1 MSLLRDVLKID
12 NRGSSMAFKEK
23 LKGAWR
29 RVSNL
34 DDETQSIRRKV
45 DDRIPYK
52 VISKKLKEIME
63 QNVDVVG
70 RRILIPNFYTIY
82 FNESDRNMRL
92 EVEDIMCNELKE
104 ELFHE
109 MRKINP
115 EQSKGDVVISVNTDP
130 AIEKGQ
136 FKVVHR
142 MKKPSGEEERLSL
155 DKTASEIMPPPD
167 ENDLQQTIV
176 EATADLTAADE
187 QQTIVQ
193 MPESSVLYKLLIHTD
208 AGTNEQL
215 VTKEMVTI
223 GRSSQDDIVLES
235 SDFSISRAHATLEMR
250 DDMYYL
256 TPVGINGTFVNGEEM
271 ELKKE
276 VQVFPE
282 DEIKIMSY
290 KLTIK
295 AG

>member
-1 MSLLRDVLKID
+1 
-12 NRGSSMAFKEK
+12 MAFKEK

-92 EVEDIMCNELKE
+92 EVEDVMCSELKE

-109 MRKINP
+109 MRKINH
-115 EQSKGDVVISVNTDP
+115 EQSKGDVVVSVNTDP

-142 MKKPSGEEERLSL
+142 MKKPSEEEGASL
-155 DKTASEIMPPPD
+155 DKTASEIMTPQ
-167 ENDLQQTIV
+167 EEKDLQQTVV
-176 EATADLTAADE
+176 EAAPDFTAADE

-193 MPESSVLYKLLIHTD
+193 MPESPVLYKLLIHTD
-208 AGTNEQL
+208 DFIVGDAQSGRTDGPPFGHRRHEQ
-215 VTKEMVTI
+215 
-223 GRSSQDDIVLES
+223 
-235 SDFSISRAHATLEMR
+235 ATFIR
-250 DDMYYL
+250 
-256 TPVGINGTFVNGEEM
+256 PVD
-271 ELKKE
+271 
-276 VQVFPE
+276 P
-282 DEIKIMSY
+282 
-290 KLTIK
+290 
-295 AG
+295 

>member
-1 MSLLRDVLKID
+1 
-12 NRGSSMAFKEK
+12 MAFKK
-23 LKGAWR
+23 LRGAWR

-45 DDRIPYK
+45 DERIPYK
-52 VISKKLKEIME
+52 IISKKLKEIME

-70 RRILIPNFYTIY
+70 RRILIPNYYSIY
-82 FNESDRNMRL
+82 FNESDRDMRL
-92 EVEDIMCNELKE
+92 EVEDVMCNELRE

-115 EQSKGDVVISVNTDP
+115 EQSKGEVVISVNTDP

-136 FKVVHR
+136 FKIVHR
-142 MKKPSGEEERLSL
+142 MKKPSRDEERASL
-155 DKTASEIMPPPD
+155 DKTASEVMTPQD

-176 EATADLTAADE
+176 EAAPDFTAADE

-208 AGTNEQL
+208 DGTNEQL

-223 GRSSQDDIVLES
+223 GRGSQDDVVLES

-250 DDMYYL
+250 DGMYYL
-256 TPVGINGTFVNGEEM
+256 TPLGINGTFVNGEEK

-282 DEIKIMSY
+282 DEIEIMSY

>member
-1 MSLLRDVLKID
+1 
-12 NRGSSMAFKEK
+12 MAFKK
-23 LKGAWR
+23 LRGAWR

-92 EVEDIMCNELKE
+92 EVEDVMCNELKE

-176 EATADLTAADE
+176 EATHDLTAADE

-208 AGTNEQL
+208 DGTNEQL
-215 VTKEMVTI
+215 VTKEMITI
-223 GRSSQDDIVLES
+223 GRSSQDDVVLES

>member
-1 MSLLRDVLKID
+1 
-12 NRGSSMAFKEK
+12 MAFKEK

-176 EATADLTAADE
+176 EAAADLTAADE
-187 QQTIVQ
+187 QQTLVQ
-193 MPESSVLYKLLIHTD
+193 MPQSSVLYKLLIHTD
-208 AGTNEQL
+208 DGTNEQL

-282 DEIKIMSY
+282 DEIKSMSY

>member
-1 MSLLRDVLKID
+1 
-12 NRGSSMAFKEK
+12 MAFKEK

-92 EVEDIMCNELKE
+92 EVEDVMCNELKE

-115 EQSKGDVVISVNTDP
+115 EQSKGDLVISINTDP

-142 MKKPSGEEERLSL
+142 MKKPSREEERLSL

-176 EATADLTAADE
+176 EAAPDFTAADE

-193 MPESSVLYKLLIHTD
+193 MAESSVLYKLLIHTD
-208 AGTNEQL
+208 DGTNEQL

-235 SDFSISRAHATLEMR
+235 SDFSISRAHATLEVR
-250 DDMYYL
+250 DDLYYL
-256 TPVGINGTFVNGEEM
+256 TPAGINGTFVNGEEM

>member
-1 MSLLRDVLKID
+1 
-12 NRGSSMAFKEK
+12 MAFKEK
-23 LKGAWR
+23 LKGVWR

-92 EVEDIMCNELKE
+92 EVEDVMCNELKE

-142 MKKPSGEEERLSL
+142 MKKPSEEEGASL
-155 DKTASEIMPPPD
+155 DKTASEIMTPQ
-167 ENDLQQTIV
+167 EEKDLQQTIV
-176 EATADLTAADE
+176 EAAPDFTAADE

-193 MPESSVLYKLLIHTD
+193 MPESPVLYKLLIHTD
-208 AGTNEQL
+208 DGTNEQL
-215 VTKEMVTI
+215 VAKEMVTI
-223 GRSSQDDIVLES
+223 GRSSQDDVVLES
-235 SDFSISRAHATLEMR
+235 SDFSISRAHATLEVR

-256 TPVGINGTFVNGEEM
+256 TPAGINGTFVNGEEM

-282 DEIKIMSY
+282 DEIKIMSF

>member
-1 MSLLRDVLKID
+1 
-12 NRGSSMAFKEK
+12 MAFEEK

-34 DDETQSIRRKV
+34 DDETQSIRKKV

-82 FNESDRNMRL
+82 FNESDRDMRL
-92 EVEDIMCNELKE
+92 EVEDVMCNELKE

-136 FKVVHR
+136 FKIVHR
-142 MKKPSGEEERLSL
+142 MKKPSQEEERASL
-155 DKTASEIMPPPD
+155 DKTASEIMTPQD

-176 EATADLTAADE
+176 EAAPDFTAADE

-193 MPESSVLYKLLIHTD
+193 MPEGSVLYKLLIHTD

-215 VTKEMVTI
+215 VSKEMVTI
-223 GRSSQDDIVLES
+223 GRSSQDDVVLES
-235 SDFSISRAHATLEMR
+235 SDFSISRAHATLETR
-250 DDMYYL
+250 DEMYYL
-256 TPVGINGTFVNGEEM
+256 TPVGINGTFVNGKEM

-276 VQVFPE
+276 VQVFLD
-282 DEIKIMSY
+282 DEIEIMCY

>member
-1 MSLLRDVLKID
+1 
-12 NRGSSMAFKEK
+12 MAFKEK

-92 EVEDIMCNELKE
+92 EVEDVMCSELKE

-115 EQSKGDVVISVNTDP
+115 EQSKGDVVVSVNTDP

-142 MKKPSGEEERLSL
+142 MKKPSGEEERASL
-155 DKTASEIMPPPD
+155 DKTASEIMAPSD

-176 EATADLTAADE
+176 EAPDLSAADE

-208 AGTNEQL
+208 DGTNEQL

-223 GRSSQDDIVLES
+223 GRSSQDDVILES

-250 DDMYYL
+250 DEMYYL
-256 TPVGINGTFVNGEEM
+256 TPAGINGTFVNGEEL

-282 DEIKIMSY
+282 DEIKIMNY

>member
-1 MSLLRDVLKID
+1 
-12 NRGSSMAFKEK
+12 MAFKKK

-34 DDETQSIRRKV
+34 DDETQSIRKKV
-45 DDRIPYK
+45 DDRIPYQA
-52 VISKKLKEIME
+52 ISKKLKEIME

-70 RRILIPNFYTIY
+70 RKILIPNYYAIY
-82 FNESDRNMRL
+82 FNEADRDQRL
-92 EVEDIMCNELKE
+92 EVEDVMCNELKE

-115 EQSKGDVVISVNTDP
+115 EQSKGDVVISANTDP

-142 MKKPSGEEERLSL
+142 MKKPSGEEPITIN
-155 DKTASEIMPPPD
+155 KTSSETVAPPD
-167 ENDLQQTIV
+167 DDDLKQTVV
-176 EATADLTAADE
+176 EAAPDFTSADE

-193 MPESSVLYKLLIHTD
+193 MPESSVLYKLLIRTD
-208 AGTNEQL
+208 DGTNEQL

-223 GRSSQDDIVLES
+223 GRSSQDDVILES
-235 SDFSISRAHATLEMR
+235 SDFSISRAHATLEAR
-250 DDMYYL
+250 DEMYYL
-256 TPVGINGTFVNGEEM
+256 TPVGINGTFVNGEEL

-276 VQVFPE
+276 VQIFPE
-282 DEIKIMSY
+282 DEIKIMNY

>member
-1 MSLLRDVLKID
+1 
-12 NRGSSMAFKEK
+12 MAFKQK

-45 DDRIPYK
+45 DERIPYK

-70 RRILIPNFYTIY
+70 RRILIPNYYTIY
-82 FNESDRNMRL
+82 FNESDRDMRL
-92 EVEDIMCNELKE
+92 EVEDVMCNELKE

-136 FKVVHR
+136 FKIVHR
-142 MKKPSGEEERLSL
+142 MKKPSQEEERASL
-155 DKTASEIMPPPD
+155 DKTASEIMTPQD

-176 EATADLTAADE
+176 EAAPDFTAADE

-193 MPESSVLYKLLIHTD
+193 MPEGSVLYKLLIHTD
-208 AGTNEQL
+208 DGTNEQL
-215 VTKEMVTI
+215 VSKEMVTI
-223 GRSSQDDIVLES
+223 GRSSQDDVVLES

>member
-1 MSLLRDVLKID
+1 
-12 NRGSSMAFKEK
+12 MAFKEK

-52 VISKKLKEIME
+52 VISKKLKDIME

-92 EVEDIMCNELKE
+92 EVEDVMCSELKE

-115 EQSKGDVVISVNTDP
+115 EQNKGDVVVSVNTDP

-142 MKKPSGEEERLSL
+142 MKKPSQEEERASL
-155 DKTASEIMPPPD
+155 DKTASEILAPSD

-176 EATADLTAADE
+176 EATPNFSATDE

-208 AGTNEQL
+208 DGTNEQL

-223 GRSSQDDIVLES
+223 GRSSQDDVILES
-235 SDFSISRAHATLEMR
+235 PDFSISRAHATLEMR
-250 DDMYYL
+250 DDLYYL
-256 TPVGINGTFVNGEEM
+256 TPAGINGTFVNGEEL

-282 DEIKIMSY
+282 DEIKIMNY

>member
-1 MSLLRDVLKID
+1 
-12 NRGSSMAFKEK
+12 MAFTEK
-23 LKGAWR
+23 LKGVWR

-34 DDETQSIRRKV
+34 DDETQSIRKKV

-52 VISKKLKEIME
+52 VISKKLKELME
-63 QNVDVVG
+63 QNVDIVG
-70 RRILIPNFYTIY
+70 RRILIPNSYTIY

-92 EVEDIMCNELKE
+92 EVEDVMCNELKE

-115 EQSKGDVVISVNTDP
+115 EQSKGDLVISINTDP

-142 MKKPSGEEERLSL
+142 MKKPSREEERLSL
-155 DKTASEIMPPPD
+155 DKTASEIMAPPD
-167 ENDLQQTIV
+167 ENDLPQPIV
-176 EATADLTAADE
+176 EATPDSTAADE

-193 MPESSVLYKLLIHTD
+193 MAESSVLYKLLIHTD
-208 AGTNEQL
+208 DGTNEQL

-223 GRSSQDDIVLES
+223 GRSSQDDVVLES

>member
-1 MSLLRDVLKID
+1 
-12 NRGSSMAFKEK
+12 MAFKEK

-34 DDETQSIRRKV
+34 DDETQSIRKKV

-63 QNVDVVG
+63 ENVDVVG

-92 EVEDIMCNELKE
+92 EVEDVMCNELRE

-115 EQSKGDVVISVNTDP
+115 EQGKGDVVISVNTDP

-136 FKVVHR
+136 FKIVHR
-142 MKKPSGEEERLSL
+142 MKKPSRDEERASL
-155 DKTASEIMPPPD
+155 DKTASEIMTPQD

-176 EATADLTAADE
+176 EAAPDFTAADE

-208 AGTNEQL
+208 DGTNEQL

-223 GRSSQDDIVLES
+223 GRGSQDDIVLES

-256 TPVGINGTFVNGEEM
+256 TPIGINGTFVNGKEM

-276 VQVFPE
+276 VQVFPD

>member
-1 MSLLRDVLKID
+1 
-12 NRGSSMAFKEK
+12 MAFKEK

-92 EVEDIMCNELKE
+92 EVEDVMCNELKE

-115 EQSKGDVVISVNTDP
+115 EQSKGDLVISINTDP

-142 MKKPSGEEERLSL
+142 MKKPSREEERLSL

-176 EATADLTAADE
+176 EAAPDFTAADE

-193 MPESSVLYKLLIHTD
+193 MAESSVLYKLLIHTD
-208 AGTNEQL
+208 DGTNEQL

-223 GRSSQDDIVLES
+223 GRSSQDDVVLES

>member
-1 MSLLRDVLKID
+1 
-12 NRGSSMAFKEK
+12 MAFKK
-23 LKGAWR
+23 LRGAWR

-45 DDRIPYK
+45 DERIPYK
-52 VISKKLKEIME
+52 IISKKLKEIME

-70 RRILIPNFYTIY
+70 RRILIPNYYSIY
-82 FNESDRNMRL
+82 FNESDRDMRL
-92 EVEDIMCNELKE
+92 EVEDVMCNELRE

-115 EQSKGDVVISVNTDP
+115 EQGKGDVVISVNTDP

-136 FKVVHR
+136 FKIVHR
-142 MKKPSGEEERLSL
+142 MKKPSQDEEQASL
-155 DKTASEIMPPPD
+155 DKTASEIMTPQD

-176 EATADLTAADE
+176 EAAPDFTAADE

-193 MPESSVLYKLLIHTD
+193 MPEGSVLYKLLIHTD

-215 VTKEMVTI
+215 VSKEMVTI
-223 GRSSQDDIVLES
+223 GRSSQDDVVLES
-235 SDFSISRAHATLEMR
+235 SDFSISRAHATLETR
-250 DDMYYL
+250 DEMYYL

>member
-1 MSLLRDVLKID
+1 
-12 NRGSSMAFKEK
+12 MAFKEK

-70 RRILIPNFYTIY
+70 RRILIPTFYTIY

-92 EVEDIMCNELKE
+92 EVEDVMCNELKE

-115 EQSKGDVVISVNTDP
+115 EQSKGDLVISINTDP

-142 MKKPSGEEERLSL
+142 MKKPSRKEDRLSL

-176 EATADLTAADE
+176 EAAPDFTAADE

-193 MPESSVLYKLLIHTD
+193 MAESSVLYKLLIHTD
-208 AGTNEQL
+208 DGTNEQL

-223 GRSSQDDIVLES
+223 GRSSQDDVVLES

-290 KLTIK
+290 KLTIR

>member
-1 MSLLRDVLKID
+1 
-12 NRGSSMAFKEK
+12 MAFKEK

-92 EVEDIMCNELKE
+92 EVEDVMCNELKE

-142 MKKPSGEEERLSL
+142 MKKPSREEERLSL

-176 EATADLTAADE
+176 EAAPDLTAADE

-208 AGTNEQL
+208 DGTNEQL

-223 GRSSQDDIVLES
+223 GRSSQDDVVLES

>member
-1 MSLLRDVLKID
+1 
-12 NRGSSMAFKEK
+12 MAFKEK

-92 EVEDIMCNELKE
+92 EVEDVMCNELKE

-136 FKVVHR
+136 FKIVHR
-142 MKKPSGEEERLSL
+142 MKKPSEKEGASL
-155 DKTASEIMPPPD
+155 DKTASEIMTPPD

-176 EATADLTAADE
+176 EAAPDFTAADE
-187 QQTIVQ
+187 QKTIVQ
-193 MPESSVLYKLLIHTD
+193 MPENSVLYKLHIHTD
-208 AGTNEQL
+208 DGTNEQL
-215 VTKEMVTI
+215 VTKETVTI
-223 GRSSQDDIVLES
+223 GRSSQDDVVLES

-256 TPVGINGTFVNGEEM
+256 TPVGINGTFVNGAEM

-282 DEIKIMSY
+282 DEIKIMNY

-295 AG
+295 AE

>member
-1 MSLLRDVLKID
+1 
-12 NRGSSMAFKEK
+12 MAFKEK

-34 DDETQSIRRKV
+34 DDETQSIRKKV

-92 EVEDIMCNELKE
+92 EVEDVMCNELRE

-115 EQSKGDVVISVNTDP
+115 EQGKGDVVISVNTDP

-136 FKVVHR
+136 FKIVHR
-142 MKKPSGEEERLSL
+142 MKKPSRDEERASL
-155 DKTASEIMPPPD
+155 DKTASEIMTPQD

-176 EATADLTAADE
+176 EAAPDFTAADE

-208 AGTNEQL
+208 DGANEQL

-223 GRSSQDDIVLES
+223 GRGSQDDIVLES

-256 TPVGINGTFVNGEEM
+256 TPIGINGTFVNGKEM

-276 VQVFPE
+276 VQVFPD
-282 DEIKIMSY
+282 DEIEIMSY

>member
-1 MSLLRDVLKID
+1 
-12 NRGSSMAFKEK
+12 MAFKK
-23 LKGAWR
+23 LRGAWR

-34 DDETQSIRRKV
+34 DDETKSIRRKV
-45 DDRIPYK
+45 DERIPYK

-70 RRILIPNFYTIY
+70 RKILIPNYYSIY
-82 FNESDRNMRL
+82 FNESDRDMRL
-92 EVEDIMCNELKE
+92 EVEDVMCNELRE

-115 EQSKGDVVISVNTDP
+115 EQSKGEVVISVNTDP

-136 FKVVHR
+136 FKIVHR
-142 MKKPSGEEERLSL
+142 MKKPSQDEERANL
-155 DKTASEIMPPPD
+155 DKTASEIMTPQD

-176 EATADLTAADE
+176 EAAPDFTAADE

-193 MPESSVLYKLLIHTD
+193 MPESPVLYKLLIHTD
-208 AGTNEQL
+208 DGTNEQF

-223 GRSSQDDIVLES
+223 GRSSQDDVVLES

-250 DDMYYL
+250 DGLYYL
-256 TPVGINGTFVNGEEM
+256 TPIGINGTFVNGEEM

-282 DEIKIMSY
+282 DEIEIMSY

>member
-1 MSLLRDVLKID
+1 
-12 NRGSSMAFKEK
+12 MAFKEK

-34 DDETQSIRRKV
+34 DDETQSIRKKV
-45 DDRIPYK
+45 DDRIPYR

-70 RRILIPNFYTIY
+70 RKILIPNFYTIY

-92 EVEDIMCNELKE
+92 EVEDVMCNELKE

-115 EQSKGDVVISVNTDP
+115 EQNKGDLVISVNTDP
-130 AIEKGQ
+130 AIEKSQ

-142 MKKPSGEEERLSL
+142 MKKPSQEEERASL
-155 DKTASEIMPPPD
+155 DKTASEIKTPSD
-167 ENDLQQTIV
+167 EDDLQQTIV
-176 EATADLTAADE
+176 EAAPDFSAADE

-193 MPESSVLYKLLIHTD
+193 MPESPVLYKLLIHTD
-208 AGTNEQL
+208 DGTNEQF

-223 GRSSQDDIVLES
+223 GRSSQDDVVLES
-235 SDFSISRAHATLEMR
+235 SDFSISRAHARLEMR
-250 DDMYYL
+250 DEMYYL
-256 TPVGINGTFVNGEEM
+256 TPIGINGTFVNGEEL

-282 DEIKIMSY
+282 DEIKIMNY

>member
-1 MSLLRDVLKID
+1 
-12 NRGSSMAFKEK
+12 MAFKEK

-92 EVEDIMCNELKE
+92 EVEDVMCNELKE

-142 MKKPSGEEERLSL
+142 MKKPSREEERLSL

-176 EATADLTAADE
+176 EAAPDFTAADE

-193 MPESSVLYKLLIHTD
+193 MPEGSVLYKLLIHTD
-208 AGTNEQL
+208 DGTNEQL

-223 GRSSQDDIVLES
+223 GRSSQDDVVLES
-235 SDFSISRAHATLEMR
+235 SDFSISRAHATLEVR

-290 KLTIK
+290 RLIIK

>member
-1 MSLLRDVLKID
+1 
-12 NRGSSMAFKEK
+12 MAFKEK
-23 LKGAWR
+23 LKGVWR

-92 EVEDIMCNELKE
+92 EVEDVMCSELKE

-115 EQSKGDVVISVNTDP
+115 EQSKGDVVVSVNTDP

-142 MKKPSGEEERLSL
+142 MKKPSQEEERASL
-155 DKTASEIMPPPD
+155 DKTASEIMAPSD

-176 EATADLTAADE
+176 EAPDLSAADE

-208 AGTNEQL
+208 DGTNEQL

-223 GRSSQDDIVLES
+223 GRSSQDDVVLES

-250 DDMYYL
+250 DEMYYL
-256 TPVGINGTFVNGEEM
+256 TPSGINGTFVNGEEL

-282 DEIKIMSY
+282 DEIKIMNY

>member
-1 MSLLRDVLKID
+1 
-12 NRGSSMAFKEK
+12 MAFKK
-23 LKGAWR
+23 LRGAWR

-45 DDRIPYK
+45 DERIPYK

-70 RRILIPNFYTIY
+70 RKILIPNYYSLY
-82 FNESDRNMRL
+82 FNESDRDMRL
-92 EVEDIMCNELKE
+92 EVEDVMCNELRE

-115 EQSKGDVVISVNTDP
+115 EQSKGEVVISVNTDP

-136 FKVVHR
+136 FKIVHR
-142 MKKPSGEEERLSL
+142 MKKPSQDEERANL
-155 DKTASEIMPPPD
+155 DKTASEIMTPQD

-176 EATADLTAADE
+176 EAAPDFTAADE

-208 AGTNEQL
+208 DGTNEQF

-223 GRSSQDDIVLES
+223 GRSSQDDVVLES

-250 DDMYYL
+250 DGLYYL
-256 TPVGINGTFVNGEEM
+256 TPLGINGTFVNGEEM

-282 DEIKIMSY
+282 DEIEIMSY

>member
-1 MSLLRDVLKID
+1 
-12 NRGSSMAFKEK
+12 MAFKEK

-34 DDETQSIRRKV
+34 DDETQSIRKKV

-63 QNVDVVG
+63 ENVDVVG

-92 EVEDIMCNELKE
+92 EVEDVMCNELKE

-115 EQSKGDVVISVNTDP
+115 EQSKGDLVISINTDP

-142 MKKPSGEEERLSL
+142 MKKPSREEERLSL
-155 DKTASEIMPPPD
+155 DKTASEIMPPPRMRMIF
-167 ENDLQQTIV
+167 NKQSSKPHPILLQQMNSKPSYKWRKARFCISCSSIRTR
-176 EATADLTAADE
+176 A
-187 QQTIVQ
+187 Q
-193 MPESSVLYKLLIHTD
+193 MNNLS
-208 AGTNEQL
+208 
-215 VTKEMVTI
+215 
-223 GRSSQDDIVLES
+223 
-235 SDFSISRAHATLEMR
+235 
-250 DDMYYL
+250 
-256 TPVGINGTFVNGEEM
+256 
-271 ELKKE
+271 LKKW
-276 VQVFPE
+276 
-282 DEIKIMSY
+282 
-290 KLTIK
+290 
-295 AG
+295 

>member
-1 MSLLRDVLKID
+1 
-12 NRGSSMAFKEK
+12 MAFKEK

-52 VISKKLKEIME
+52 VISKKLKDIME

-92 EVEDIMCNELKE
+92 EVEDVMCNELKE

-115 EQSKGDVVISVNTDP
+115 EQSKGDVEISVNTDP

-142 MKKPSGEEERLSL
+142 MKKPSEEEGASL
-155 DKTASEIMPPPD
+155 NKTASEIMTPPD

-176 EATADLTAADE
+176 EAAPDFTAADE

-193 MPESSVLYKLLIHTD
+193 MPEGSVLYKLLIHTD
-208 AGTNEQL
+208 DGTNEQL
-215 VTKEMVTI
+215 VTKEMITI
-223 GRSSQDDIVLES
+223 GRGSQDDVVLES

-250 DDMYYL
+250 DDTYYL

-290 KLTIK
+290 RLTIK

>member
-1 MSLLRDVLKID
+1 
-12 NRGSSMAFKEK
+12 MAFKEK

-52 VISKKLKEIME
+52 VISKKLKDIME

-92 EVEDIMCNELKE
+92 EVEDVMCNELKE

-115 EQSKGDVVISVNTDP
+115 EQNKGDVEISVNTDP

-136 FKVVHR
+136 FKIIHR
-142 MKKPSGEEERLSL
+142 MNKPHEEERVSL
-155 DKTASEIMPPPD
+155 DKTASEIMTPPD

-176 EATADLTAADE
+176 EATPDFSAADE

-193 MPESSVLYKLLIHTD
+193 MPESSVLYKMLIHTD
-208 AGTNEQL
+208 DGTNEQL
-215 VTKEMVTI
+215 VTKEMITI
-223 GRSSQDDIVLES
+223 GRGSQDDVVLES
-235 SDFSISRAHATLEMR
+235 SDFSISRAHATLEVR

-256 TPVGINGTFVNGEEM
+256 TPAGINGTFVNGEEM

>member
-1 MSLLRDVLKID
+1 
-12 NRGSSMAFKEK
+12 MAFKEK

>member
-1 MSLLRDVLKID
+1 
-12 NRGSSMAFKEK
+12 MAFKEK

-92 EVEDIMCNELKE
+92 EVEDVMCNELKE

-115 EQSKGDVVISVNTDP
+115 EQSKGDLVISINTDP

-136 FKVVHR
+136 FKVAHR
-142 MKKPSGEEERLSL
+142 MKKTSREEEQLSL
-155 DKTASEIMPPPD
+155 DKTASEIMPRPD
-167 ENDLQQTIV
+167 DNDLQQTIV
-176 EATADLTAADE
+176 EAAPDFTAADE

-193 MPESSVLYKLLIHTD
+193 MAASSVLYKLLIHTD
-208 AGTNEQL
+208 DGTNEQL

-223 GRSSQDDIVLES
+223 GRSSQDDVVLES
-235 SDFSISRAHATLEMR
+235 SDFSISRAHVTLEMR
-250 DDMYYL
+250 DDTYYL

>member
-1 MSLLRDVLKID
+1 
-12 NRGSSMAFKEK
+12 MAFKEK

-70 RRILIPNFYTIY
+70 RRILIPNFYTLY

-92 EVEDIMCNELKE
+92 EVEDVMCNELKE

-115 EQSKGDVVISVNTDP
+115 EQSKGDLVITINTDP

-142 MKKPSGEEERLSL
+142 MKKPSRKEERLSL

-176 EATADLTAADE
+176 EAAPDFTGADE

-193 MPESSVLYKLLIHTD
+193 MAESSVLYKLLIHTD
-208 AGTNEQL
+208 DGTNEQL

-223 GRSSQDDIVLES
+223 GRSSQDDVVLES

>member
-1 MSLLRDVLKID
+1 MALK
-12 NRGSSMAFKEK
+12 K

-29 RVSNL
+29 RISNL

-45 DDRIPYK
+45 DERIPYQ

-70 RRILIPNFYTIY
+70 RRILIPNYYAIY
-82 FNESDRNMRL
+82 FSESDRDLRL
-92 EVEDIMCNELKE
+92 EVEDVMCNELKE

-115 EQSKGDVVISVNTDP
+115 EQSKGDVVVTVNTDP

-136 FKVVHR
+136 FKIIHR
-142 MKKPSGEEERLSL
+142 MKKPHEEERASL
-155 DKTASEIMPPPD
+155 DQTASEVMTPPD

-176 EATADLTAADE
+176 EATPDFKAADE

-193 MPESSVLYKLLIHTD
+193 MPESPVLYKLRIHTD
-208 AGTNEQL
+208 DGTNEQL
-215 VTKEMVTI
+215 VYKEMVTI
-223 GRSSQDDIVLES
+223 GRSSQDDVVLES
-235 SDFSISRAHATLEMR
+235 SDFSISRAHATLEVR
-250 DDMYYL
+250 DEMYYL
-256 TPVGINGTFVNGEEM
+256 TPAGINGTFVNGEEI

-290 KLTIK
+290 RLTIK

>member
-1 MSLLRDVLKID
+1 
-12 NRGSSMAFKEK
+12 MAFKEK

-92 EVEDIMCNELKE
+92 EVEDVMCNELKE

-136 FKVVHR
+136 FKIVHR
-142 MKKPSGEEERLSL
+142 MKKPSHEEERASL
-155 DKTASEIMPPPD
+155 DKTASEIMTPHD

-176 EATADLTAADE
+176 EAAPDFTAADE

-193 MPESSVLYKLLIHTD
+193 MPEGSVLYKLLIHTD

-215 VTKEMVTI
+215 VSKEMVTI
-223 GRSSQDDIVLES
+223 GRSSQDDVVLES

>member
-1 MSLLRDVLKID
+1 
-12 NRGSSMAFKEK
+12 MAFKEK

-92 EVEDIMCNELKE
+92 EVEDVMCSELKE

-142 MKKPSGEEERLSL
+142 MKKPSPEEERASL
-155 DKTASEIMPPPD
+155 DKTASEIMTPPD

-176 EATADLTAADE
+176 EAPDFSAADE

-208 AGTNEQL
+208 DGTNEQL

-223 GRSSQDDIVLES
+223 GRSSQDDVVLES

-250 DDMYYL
+250 DEMYYL
-256 TPVGINGTFVNGEEM
+256 TPAGINGTFVNGEEL

-282 DEIKIMSY
+282 DEIKIMNY

>member
-1 MSLLRDVLKID
+1 
-12 NRGSSMAFKEK
+12 MAFTEK
-23 LKGAWR
+23 LKGVWR

-70 RRILIPNFYTIY
+70 RRILIPTFYTIY

-92 EVEDIMCNELKE
+92 EVEDVMCNELKE

-142 MKKPSGEEERLSL
+142 MKKPSQEEERASL
-155 DKTASEIMPPPD
+155 DKTASEIMTP
-167 ENDLQQTIV
+167 
-176 EATADLTAADE
+176 
-187 QQTIVQ
+187 
-193 MPESSVLYKLLIHTD
+193 
-208 AGTNEQL
+208 
-215 VTKEMVTI
+215 
-223 GRSSQDDIVLES
+223 QD
-235 SDFSISRAHATLEMR
+235 
-250 DDMYYL
+250 
-256 TPVGINGTFVNGEEM
+256 
-271 ELKKE
+271 
-276 VQVFPE
+276 
-282 DEIKIMSY
+282 
-290 KLTIK
+290 
-295 AG
+295 

>member
-1 MSLLRDVLKID
+1 
-12 NRGSSMAFKEK
+12 MAFKQK
-23 LKGAWR
+23 LKGVWR

-45 DDRIPYK
+45 DDRIPYQ
-52 VISKKLKEIME
+52 VISKKLKEIMQ

-70 RRILIPNFYTIY
+70 RRILIPNYYTLY
-82 FNESDRNMRL
+82 FNETDRNMRL
-92 EVEDIMCNELKE
+92 EVEDVMCNELKE

-136 FKVVHR
+136 FKIVHR
-142 MKKPSGEEERLSL
+142 MKKPSEERGASL
-155 DKTASEIMPPPD
+155 DKTASEIMPPLD
-167 ENDLQQTIV
+167 ENDSQQTII
-176 EATADLTAADE
+176 EGAPDFTAADE

-208 AGTNEQL
+208 DGTNEQL